1 MTGEESGRDAREMS
15 LVAHLTELRGAVIRI
30 LAGLVAVF
38 LVLLPFN
45 RAVYAFFARPVLDNL
60 LPGQRMLAHQPVSV
74 LLTPIKV
81 CLFLA
86 VLATIPWTL
95 YQIWRFVAP
104 GMYRNERRMILPM
117 LVSGTALFY
126 LGVLFAYFVILPLLF
141 HFLGGIEL
149 ESVAFMPDITSYVGL
164 SLKMFMAF
172 GIVFEVPVVTVIIV
186 LLDVVRIETLTAKR
200 AYVVLIA
207 FTVGMLLTPPDIFS
221 QTLLAVPMLILF
233 EIGIFVARRLKKR
246 RAAAAR
252 ERGRGG

>member
-1 MTGEESGRDAREMS
+1 MS
-15 LVAHLTELRGAVIRI
+15 LVEHLVELRGAVLRI
-30 LAGLVAVF
+30 LLALVFVF
-38 LVLLPFN
+38 VVLLPFH
-45 RAVYAFFARPVLDNL
+45 RAVYEFFARPVLDNL
-60 LPGQRMLAHQPVSV
+60 LPGQQMLAHQPVDV

-104 GMYRNERRMILPM
+104 GMYRNERRMILPI

-126 LGVLFAYFVILPLLF
+126 LGVIFAYFVILPLLF

-149 ESVAFMPDITSYVGL
+149 EGVAFMPDISSYVGL
-164 SLKMFMAF
+164 SLKIFLAF
-172 GIVFEVPVVTVIIV
+172 GLVFEVPVATVILV
-186 LLDVVRIETLTAKR
+186 LLNVVEVETLTAKR

-207 FTVGMLLTPPDIFS
+207 FTVGMLLTPPDVFS

-233 EIGIFVARRLKKR
+233 EIGVLVARHLKKR
-246 RAAAAR
+246 RAVSVR
-252 ERGRGG
+252 EEEGGGR